1 MAPNRGRNRA
11 SEFEEYLQP
20 GAKDFDPE
28 EDVPIDDS
36 DADSGSDADENDGRE
51 HYTSVGK
58 SKLRK
63 PKEVALGPQYRGAK
77 VSRVELEAGS
87 DEGDE
92 FDSPEDDSEGSELEA
107 GDFEDSTD
115 GTDLSDEDGEKP
127 QRQSTA
133 TKAKDDPDQAYA
145 AIAKATQRTAVSTT
159 LSEAS
164 RLDAAK
170 GRAVKRQRTTFDSFL
185 NTRMKLQKS
194 LIATNTLVG
203 TSAEQLSSERADAQQ
218 ALDAAETA
226 AFNLWSSLNTFR
238 EDLIAARIGKK
249 RKRAIFSVDSSTEEL
264 WEHVRAQ
271 EEESRPAR
279 DTVLKK
285 WSQKTQG
292 PTAQPQTGRLAQ
304 TAGATIIDVIQEQLA
319 DTNVDRLLKRV
330 HAPRS
335 CAPLQA
341 SQRKPEDD
349 KIYDDADFYGLLLK
363 ELLEQKSADSV
374 AASNIDIGLQMRREN
389 KTKKNVDT
397 KASKGRKLRYTVH
410 EKLQNYMAPED
421 RTTWG
426 EKQSDELFSSL
437 FGQKVTLG
445 EHDEDDAD
453 MDGED
458 DANTDGIM
466 LFGR

>member
-36 DADSGSDADENDGRE
+36 DAESSNDADEHDGRE

-58 SKLRK
+58 SNLRK
-63 PKEVALGPQYRGAK
+63 PKEIALGPQYRGAK
-77 VSRVELEAGS
+77 ISRDDLEAGS
-87 DEGDE
+87 DGGDGLE
-92 FDSPEDDSEGSELEA
+92 SDEDDSDESEAEA
-107 GDFEDSTD
+107 GGFDDGTD
-115 GTDLSDEDGEKP
+115 ETDLSDEDDEELHP
-127 QRQSTA
+127 RPPA
-133 TKAKDDPDQAYA
+133 MKAKREDPATEFA
-145 AIAKATQRTAVSTT
+145 AIHKQIQRNAVSTT

-170 GRAVKRQRTTFDSFL
+170 GRAVKRQRATFDSLL

-194 LIATNTLVG
+194 LVATNTLVG
-203 TSAEQLSSERADAQQ
+203 TSAEQLDTETFEAQQ
-218 ALDAAETA
+218 ALGAAETA
-226 AFNLWSSLNTFR
+226 AFNLWKSLNTFR
-238 EDLIAARIGKK
+238 EDLAAAKTGGK
-249 RKRAIFSVDSSTEEL
+249 RKRTTFSVESSTEEL
-264 WEHVRAQ
+264 WKHICAQ
-271 EEESRPAR
+271 EGENRPTR
-279 DTVLKK
+279 DAVLKK
-285 WSQKTQG
+285 WSHKTQG
-292 PTAQPQTGRLAQ
+292 PTVHAQTGRLAQ
-304 TAGATIIDVIQEQLA
+304 TAEATIIDVIQEQLA
-319 DTNVDRLLKRV
+319 DTNMDRLLKRV

-341 SQRKPEDD
+341 SQRKTEDEN
-349 KIYDDADFYGLLLK
+349 IYDDADFYGLLLK

-410 EKLQNYMAPED
+410 EKLQNFMAPED
-421 RTTWG
+421 KTTWG

-437 FGQKVTLG
+437 FGQRVTLG
-445 EHDEDDAD
+445 EQD
-453 MDGED
+453 DGED
-458 DANTDGIM
+458 LEGEDGADAEGVM